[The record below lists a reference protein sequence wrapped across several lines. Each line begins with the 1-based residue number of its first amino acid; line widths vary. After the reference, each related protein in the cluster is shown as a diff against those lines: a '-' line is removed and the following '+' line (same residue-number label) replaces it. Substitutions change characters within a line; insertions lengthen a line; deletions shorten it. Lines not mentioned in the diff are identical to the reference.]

1 MSLNRLLGVGEPE
14 PGNGRSQERNPNFAD
29 NRLIVL
35 GTNSKLVDELKEL
48 RANRSEESVLID
60 WSPQSGAIKN
70 LVEKISMMQPV
81 EVVDMVIVNSCVPDE
96 ITSEREMRKLFSEIR
111 ISMKA
116 IAGRGVA
123 EKCFRWWM
131 CVELD
136 GASPSALN
144 IWQASG
150 RLVFRHA
157 AESAKLIG
165 TLVLVGDA
173 TRAASDLRDML
184 DAKNA
189 ASSRVVGFGISEQG
203 SVDLVKNNFSI
214 SLGQS
219 TRDAGKS
226 AKPDLSLEKNYL
238 IAEIEMA
245 KDSLTD
251 IADEL
256 RLTQQNL
263 AASSASLASKR
274 DDIEKV
280 GLEMAVQSHELFAVE
295 TDLVA
300 QRGNVA
306 IMSDQADSLRRE
318 IEYLLKNH
326 ASLTESLVSERAAL
340 QIVRDEVTIQV
351 AKAEQIQ
358 SALTRAEVD
367 AAHQRTLADDAIRLA
382 EAAHAK
388 LNEIV
393 AETANSREILI
404 EVKNEIENRN
414 QELLRLDAQRAEKAK
429 QTAEYQNSLAERSL
443 VLEAEL
449 ERLQQ
454 LQREVLATLERAR
467 AERTAVHEELE
478 KITNLGND
486 PQIEILRISRDVLT
500 TELAGIEAAKQKAVA
515 EIEAS
520 RSAIEGTRQAAAELE
535 AGLATTQRQYE
546 VSRAKVIEIQEKQ
559 LDAEQQL
566 YTLEDRLSAFQKE
579 RDQLIQFEAELARRS
594 EQLDQIEKNFEAE
607 VSRRMAEQLD
617 QLSAM
622 GARARKK
629 AIKHGSGNEPT

>member
-1 MSLNRLLGVGEPE
+1 MLGVGEPE

-607 VSRRMAEQLD
+607 VSRRIAEQLD

>member
-1 MSLNRLLGVGEPE
+1 MSLNRLLGVGEPDPE
-14 PGNGRSQERNPNFAD
+14 HGRSQERNPNFAE

-35 GTNSKLVDELKEL
+35 GTNSKLVAELKEL

-60 WSPQSGAIKN
+60 WSPQSGSTKN
-70 LVEKISMMQPV
+70 LVEKISIMQPV
-81 EVVDMVIVNSCVPDE
+81 ETVDMVIVNSCVPDE
-96 ITSEREMRKLFSEIR
+96 VTSEREMRKLFSEIR
-111 ISMKA
+111 FPMRA
-116 IAGRGVA
+116 IVASGVA
-123 EKCFRWWM
+123 EKSLRWWM
-131 CVELD
+131 CVELE

-157 AESAKLIG
+157 AESAKLVG
-165 TLVLVGDA
+165 SLVLVGDA
-173 TRAASDLRDML
+173 ARAASDLRTML
-184 DAKNA
+184 DAKNVS
-189 ASSRVVGFGISEQG
+189 SSRVVGFGISEQG
-203 SVDLVKNNFSI
+203 SIDLVKNNFSI
-214 SLGQS
+214 SPSQIA
-219 TRDAGKS
+219 REVGKS
-226 AKPDLSLEKNYL
+226 ATSDLSGEKNYL

-263 AASSASLASKR
+263 VASSASLASKR

-306 IMSDQADSLRRE
+306 IMSDQADALRRE

-326 ASLTESLVSERAAL
+326 ASLTQSLVSERTAL

-367 AAHQRTLADDAIRLA
+367 AAHQRTLSDDAIRLA

-393 AETANSREILI
+393 AETTNSREILI

-414 QELLRLDAQRAEKAK
+414 QQLLGLDAQHAEKAK
-429 QTAEYQNSLAERSL
+429 QTTEYQTSLAERSL

-449 ERLQQ
+449 EKLQQ
-454 LQREVLATLERAR
+454 MQREVLATLERAR
-467 AERTAVHEELE
+467 AERTAVHDELE
-478 KITNLGND
+478 KLANLGKD
-486 PQIEILRISRDVLT
+486 PQIEIFRISRDMLT
-500 TELAGIEAAKQKAVA
+500 IELAEIEAAKQKTVA
-515 EIEAS
+515 EIEAN
-520 RSAIEGTRQAAAELE
+520 RSAIEMTRQAATELE
-535 AGLATTQRQYE
+535 AGLATTRRQYE
-546 VSRAKVIEIQEKQ
+546 ASRAKVIEIQEKQ

-566 YTLEDRLSAFQKE
+566 NTLEDRLSAFQKE
-579 RDQLIQFEAELARRS
+579 RDQLIQFEVELAHRS
-594 EQLDQIEKNFEAE
+594 EQLDQIESNFEAE
-607 VSRRMAEQLD
+607 VARRIAEQLD

-629 AIKHGSGNEPT
+629 AIKRSAGNEPS

>member
-184 DAKNA
+184 DAKNV

>member
-1 MSLNRLLGVGEPE
+1 MLGVGEPE

-184 DAKNA
+184 DAKNV